1 MWKILSCNLFVVNIL
16 ALGAAPKARHSIGIA
31 DSRLGNRLIFCL
43 RYITSNAYMSAVA
56 PQTDTFLAVAD
67 PTRRAILNLLRE
79 GERPAGDLV
88 RAFPDASQPG
98 ISRHLRVLRES
109 GLVDVKR
116 DQQRRIYSLQRHGFA
131 ELDGWIARYRAFWP
145 EQLDALTR
153 HLDAQPNT
161 CAPDLPSASATSTKK
176 NLKS

>member
-1 MWKILSCNLFVVNIL
+1 
-16 ALGAAPKARHSIGIA
+16 
-31 DSRLGNRLIFCL
+31 L
-43 RYITSNAYMSAVA
+43 RYITINAYIFGVA
-56 PQTDTFLAVAD
+56 PQSDTFLAVAD

-116 DQQRRIYSLQRHGFA
+116 DQQRRIYSLQPHGFA
-131 ELDGWIARYRAFWP
+131 ELDGWIAGYRAFWP
-145 EQLDALTR
+145 EQLDALAR
-153 HLDAQPNT
+153 HLDAQPNI
-161 CAPDLPSASATSTKK
+161 CAPALLSASSSSKK
-176 NLKS
+176 RNHKS

>member
-1 MWKILSCNLFVVNIL
+1 V
-16 ALGAAPKARHSIGIA
+16 ALQS
-31 DSRLGNRLIFCL
+31 
-43 RYITSNAYMSAVA
+43 
-56 PQTDTFLAVAD
+56 DTFLAVAD

-116 DQQRRIYSLQRHGFA
+116 DQQRRIYSLQPNGFA
-131 ELDGWIARYRAFWP
+131 ELDQWIARYRTFWP
-145 EQLDALTR
+145 EQLDALNR
-153 HLDAQPNT
+153 HLDAQPDT
-161 CAPDLPSASATSTKK
+161 GAPTSPSASSSTTKK
-176 NLKS
+176 KP